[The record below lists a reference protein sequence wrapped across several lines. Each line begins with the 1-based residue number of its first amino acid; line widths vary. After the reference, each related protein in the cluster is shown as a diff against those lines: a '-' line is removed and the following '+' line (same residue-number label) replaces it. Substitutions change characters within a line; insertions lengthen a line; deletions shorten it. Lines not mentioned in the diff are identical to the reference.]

1 MYPYQSPYLY
11 RNPYPVQDQRF
22 IGLLGWPLAVG
33 GLGFLGG
40 LIGGGLAGGFVA
52 SRPFYGG
59 YPGMGYPGVGYPPV
73 GYPGMG
79 YPGVRPP
86 YYY

>member
-1 MYPYQSPYLY
+1 MYYYRSPY
-11 RNPYPVQDQRF
+11 PMQDQR
-22 IGLLGWPLAVG
+22 LWAWPLAVG

-59 YPGMGYPGVGYPPV
+59 YGYPPMGYPPMGYPG
-73 GYPGMG
+73 
-79 YPGVRPP
+79 
-86 YYY
+86 YY

>member
-11 RNPYPVQDQRF
+11 RNQYQYPVQDQRF
-22 IGLLGWPLAVG
+22 IGFGWPLAIG

-59 YPGMGYPGVGYPPV
+59 YPPMGYPAMGYPPMGYPG
-73 GYPGMG
+73 
-79 YPGVRPP
+79 
-86 YYY
+86 YY